1 MDIEQV
7 RTFLAVAANGSFIE
21 AASRLF
27 VTQSTVSARI
37 QKLEN
42 DLRTSLFIR
51 NRSGASLT
59 PAGKR
64 FLRHAK
70 TLMLTV
76 EQAKHDIGLPSHYRA
91 SLIVGA
97 RIALWDAGL
106 LPEWIGRLRK
116 QRPDISISNEI
127 SVEDD
132 LMRRLIEGTLD
143 IALMYTPQHSHGLKV
158 EHLFDETLLLVGTD
172 PDKNWP
178 DENYVY
184 VDWGPG
190 FYAEHSNAFPEIGRP
205 PLLANLGWLAI
216 QLVLNNGGSCFLPKR
231 MADPLI
237 ASKTLYL
244 IPDAPHFN
252 LPAYVVFSSN
262 TDSEELQQALDI
274 LRQLILEKRG

>member
-37 QKLEN
+37 QNLEN
-42 DLRTSLFIR
+42 YLRTSLFIR

-59 PAGKR
+59 PSGKR

-70 TLMLTV
+70 TLMLTM
-76 EQAKHDIGLPSHYRA
+76 EQAKHDVGLPSHFRT

-106 LPEWIGRLRK
+106 LPEWIGRLRT

-127 SVEDD
+127 SVEEE
-132 LMRRLIEGTLD
+132 LIRRLIEGTLD

-158 EHLFDETLLLVGTD
+158 EHLFDETLLLVGTE
-172 PDKNWP
+172 PDKPWP

-190 FYAEHSNAFPEIGRP
+190 FYAEHSNAFPDMGRP

-216 QLVLNNGGSCFLPKR
+216 QLVLNNGGSCFLPRR
-231 MADPLI
+231 MADKLI
-237 ASKTLYL
+237 ASKQLYL
-244 IPDAPHFN
+244 IPNAPHFS
-252 LPAYVVFSSN
+252 LPAYAVFSNN
-262 TDSEELQQALDI
+262 TDNQELQQALDI
-274 LRQLILEKRG
+274 LRQLIREN